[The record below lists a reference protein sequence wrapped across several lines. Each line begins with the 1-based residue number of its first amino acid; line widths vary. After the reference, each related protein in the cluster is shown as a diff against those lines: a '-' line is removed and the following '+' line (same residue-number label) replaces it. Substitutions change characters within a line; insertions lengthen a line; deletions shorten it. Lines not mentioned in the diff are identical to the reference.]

1 MQLGILKALVPIDIA
16 TIQSQNAQDEKSQ
29 SNADQ
34 NQHNWRWPTH
44 AASRGGTVC
53 ISRASLALG
62 TSGIVSFLRSRARV
76 DVLIP

>member
-1 MQLGILKALVPIDIA
+1 MQLGILKARYPSILQP
-16 TIQSQNAQDEKSQ
+16 SNPKYAQDEKSQ

-34 NQHNWRWPTH
+34 NKHSWRWPTH

-62 TSGIVSFLRSRARV
+62 TSGIVSFLRSRACV